1 MILLSVLNQ
10 FVGRAT
16 NFTELVVLKQVCSLS
31 CESFMDCLNA
41 HLTTLLISL
50 NALFVI
56 VIISLSIWN
65 YRILKKSPPKPENT
79 EWHGVWRDLGET
91 LGRWTCSVSWNFTPE
106 HLKDPE
112 SLNRYLR
119 QRCCGLGRSEEAQM
133 IWGLA
138 NAYRALFNTIPERER
153 ILEIERRIVQA
164 EKESLWAERKG
175 FQAEKDNFRAERE
188 NLQAEKENLWS

>member
-1 MILLSVLNQ
+1 MAGS
-10 FVGRAT
+10 VGR
-16 NFTELVVLKQVCSLS
+16 
-31 CESFMDCLNA
+31 
-41 HLTTLLISL
+41 
-50 NALFVI
+50 
-56 VIISLSIWN
+56 
-65 YRILKKSPPKPENT
+65 
-79 EWHGVWRDLGET
+79 
-91 LGRWTCSVSWNFTPE
+91 LGRDFREMDMFGVMEPWNFTPE

-138 NAYRALFNTIPERER
+138 NAYRALFSTIPERER

-175 FQAEKDNFRAERE
+175 FQAEKDNFWAE
-188 NLQAEKENLWS
+188 